1 MYEPLVSVYI
11 TSHNY
16 ENYLEGAIKSAL
28 NQTYKNI
35 EIIIF
40 DDNSA
45 DNSPEIINKYLSYP
59 NVQAILSKESNG
71 LRKACNICIANAN
84 GDFVIRLDA
93 DDILHEACIQNMVDR
108 VYQSDIQRDF
118 IFSNYFYLSDEDKV
132 LGVELIQTNNG
143 IYKATSLPPHG
154 ACCLVA
160 KSVYEK
166 YGYYDETI
174 RRQDGHELWIK
185 MIQNNVSYSHMDLP
199 LWYYRK
205 HGDSL
210 SSNSELVHQDRRALK
225 QKLNHNDNLAIA
237 FIPILKTIFDIF
249 DPIVTNR
256 LTSLVNEIKS
266 SKKFKSIVISSDSQE
281 LKKYC
286 IDNQLE
292 FHDRSELLA
301 VQNVDIIESLKNL
314 IISGNFAEETF
325 CIVNLTSVNVRK
337 DHLQELI
344 NTFYL
349 YNSDSVISVYPEN
362 GIMYKMNEFGLHP
375 INYDSQFKI
384 RKDRD
389 YVYIFNG
396 ALRVFKSSNIII
408 DDPFGKR
415 IGHIEMS
422 IVDSKLIK
430 TSDQAER
437 YFRKNNND

>member
-1 MYEPLVSVYI
+1 MYNPLVSVYI

-16 ENYLEGAIKSAL
+16 GNYLEAAIESVL

-40 DDNSA
+40 DDNSS
-45 DNSPEIINKYLSYP
+45 DNSPEIIDKYSTYP
-59 NVQAILSKESNG
+59 NIHTTLSKELNG
-71 LRKACNICIANAN
+71 LRKACNICIAAAK
-84 GDFVIRLDA
+84 GDYVIRLDA
-93 DDILHEACIQNMVDR
+93 DDILHEGCIQNMVDR
-108 VYQSDIQRDF
+108 IYKSDIPLDF
-118 IFSNYFYLSDEDKV
+118 IFSNYFYISDEDKV

-143 IYKATSLPPHG
+143 TYEATSLSPHG

-174 RRQDGHELWIK
+174 QRQDGHELWIK
-185 MIQNNVSYSHMDLP
+185 MIQNNVAYSHMDLP

-210 SSNSELVHQDRRALK
+210 SSNSELVHQDRRVLK
-225 QKLNHNDNLAIA
+225 QKLNHNGDLAIA
-237 FIPILKTIFDIF
+237 FIPILKTIFDVF

-256 LTSLVNEIKS
+256 LTRLINEIKL
-266 SKKFKSIVISSDSQE
+266 SKKFKTIVISSDSQKI
-281 LKKYC
+281 KKYC
-286 IDNQLE
+286 LDNQLD
-292 FHDRSELLA
+292 FHDRSKLLPA
-301 VQNVDIIESLKNL
+301 QSIDIIESLKNL
-314 IISGNFAEETF
+314 IITSKFEEDMF

-337 DHLQELI
+337 DHLQELM
-344 NTFYL
+344 NTFHL

-362 GIMYKMNEFGLHP
+362 GIMYKMNQFGLHP

-389 YVYIFNG
+389 IVYIFNG
-396 ALRVFKSSNIII
+396 ALRIFKSCNIIN

-422 IVDSKLIK
+422 IADSKLLK

-437 YFRKNNND
+437 FFKKKNND

>member
-1 MYEPLVSVYI
+1 MYNPLVSVYI

-16 ENYLEGAIKSAL
+16 GNYIEAAIESVL
-28 NQTYKNI
+28 DQTYQNI

-40 DDNSA
+40 DDNSS
-45 DNSPEIINKYLSYP
+45 DNSPEVIYKYSSYP
-59 NVQAILSKESNG
+59 NVQATLSMESNG
-71 LRKACNICIANAN
+71 LRKACNVCIKAAQ
-84 GDFVIRLDA
+84 GDYVIRLDA
-93 DDILHEACIQNMVDR
+93 DDILHEDCIQNMVTKIKK
-108 VYQSDIQRDF
+108 SDIQLDF
-118 IFSNYFYLSDEDKV
+118 IFSNYFYISDEDKV

-143 IYKATSLPPHG
+143 IYEATSLPPHG

-166 YGYYDETI
+166 YGYYDEMI

-185 MIQNNVSYSHMDLP
+185 LIQNNVSYLHMDLP

-210 SSNSELVHQDRRALK
+210 SSNNELVHQDRRALK
-225 QKLNHNDNLAIA
+225 QKLNHNGGLAIA
-237 FIPILKTIFDIF
+237 FIPILKTIFEIF
-249 DPIVTNR
+249 DPIMTNR
-256 LTSLVNEIKS
+256 LTSLINEIKL

-286 IDNQLE
+286 LDNQLV
-292 FHDRSELLA
+292 FHNRSELLT
-301 VQNVDIIESLKNL
+301 VQNVDIIESLKSL
-314 IISGNFAEETF
+314 IIAGNVEEEIF

-337 DHLQELI
+337 DHLQEII

-362 GIMYKMNEFGLHP
+362 GIMYKMNKFGLHP

-396 ALRVFKSSNIII
+396 ALRIFKSVNIIN

-422 IVDSKLIK
+422 IADSKLIK

-437 YFRKNNND
+437 FFRKKNNE

>member
-16 ENYLEGAIKSAL
+16 GNYLEAAIKSVL

-35 EIIIF
+35 EILIF
-40 DDNSA
+40 DDNST
-45 DNSPEIINKYLSYP
+45 DNSPQVIDKYLSYP
-59 NVQAILSKESNG
+59 NVQANLSNESNG
-71 LRKACNICIANAN
+71 LRKACNICIKSAK

-93 DDILHEACIQNMVDR
+93 DDILHEDCIQNMVSKIKKS
-108 VYQSDIQRDF
+108 VVKLDF
-118 IFSNYFYLSDEDKV
+118 IFSNYFYLSEDNKV

-143 IYKATSLPPHG
+143 VYEATSLPPHG

-174 RRQDGHELWIK
+174 QRQDGHELWIK
-185 MIQNNVSYSHMDLP
+185 MIQNNISYSHIDLP

-205 HGDSL
+205 HRDSL
-210 SSNSELVHQDRRALK
+210 SSNSDLVHQDRRVLK
-225 QKLNHNDNLAIA
+225 QKLNHNGDPAIA

-249 DPIVTNR
+249 DPIMTNR
-256 LTSLVNEIKS
+256 LTSLVNEIKL
-266 SKKFKSIVISSDSQE
+266 SKKFKSIVISSDSLE

-286 IDNQLE
+286 LNNQLE
-292 FHDRSELLA
+292 YHDRSELLA
-301 VQNVDIIESLKNL
+301 DQNVDIIESLKNF
-314 IISGNFAEETF
+314 IFMGNIAEEIF

-337 DHLQELI
+337 DHLQELV

-362 GIMYKMNEFGLHP
+362 GIMYKMNEFGLQP
-375 INYDSQFKI
+375 INYDNQFKI

-396 ALRVFKSSNIII
+396 ALRIFKSSNIII

-422 IVDSKLIK
+422 IADSKLIK
-430 TSDQAER
+430 TSDQAKR
-437 YFRKNNND
+437 FFRRKNNE

>member
-1 MYEPLVSVYI
+1 MCSPLVSIYI

-16 ENYLEGAIKSAL
+16 ANYLEAAIKSAL

-40 DDNSA
+40 DDNSL
-45 DNSPEIINKYLSYP
+45 DNSPEIIRKYLSYP
-59 NVQAILSKESNG
+59 SINATSSKVSVG
-71 LRKACNICIANAN
+71 LRKACNTCIKAAK
-84 GDFVIRLDA
+84 GDYVIRLDA
-93 DDILHEACIQNMVDR
+93 DDILHENCIQNMVTR
-108 VYQSDIQRDF
+108 IKCSNIRLDF
-118 IFSNYFYLSDEDKV
+118 IFSNYFYISDENKV

-143 IYKATSLPPHG
+143 TYDAMSLPPHG

-185 MIQNNVSYSHMDLP
+185 MIQNKVSYSHMDLP

-210 SSNSELVHQDRRALK
+210 SSNSELVHQDRRVLK
-225 QKLNHNDNLAIA
+225 QKLNHDGATAIA

-249 DPIVTNR
+249 DPISTNR
-256 LTSLVNEIKS
+256 LAGLINEIKL
-266 SKKFKSIVISSDSQE
+266 SKKFKTIIVSSDSE
-281 LKKYC
+281 EIKKYC
-286 IDNQLE
+286 LDNNLV
-292 FHDRSELLA
+292 FHDRYMLLTTERP
-301 VQNVDIIESLKNL
+301 DILESLKDL
-314 IISGNFAEETF
+314 IINSKYQEDIF
-325 CIVNLTSVNVRK
+325 CIVNLTSINICK
-337 DHLQELI
+337 EHLQELM
-344 NTFYL
+344 NTLYL

-362 GIMYKMNEFGLHP
+362 GIMYKMNEFGLYP

-389 YVYIFNG
+389 VVYVFNG
-396 ALRVFKSSNIII
+396 ALRVFKRSNILN
-408 DDPFGKR
+408 DQPFGKS

-422 IVDSKLIK
+422 IADSKLIK
-430 TSDQAER
+430 TADQAER
-437 YFRKNNND
+437 IFKEKNDD